1 MTENLKKN
9 SSKQSEESSKTD
21 KDKRSQTLEVLT
33 LQDNTGDIPFNGI
46 KIPKKRKFAAKDIL
60 RIHSQLISTFI
71 KGTLDSSEAKTLSY
85 LCTNY
90 LAALS
95 QVELETRLAEL
106 EERVSDEKL

>member
-1 MTENLKKN
+1 MAENLKKN
-9 SSKQSEESSKTD
+9 SSKSSKESSKTV
-21 KDKRSQTLEVLT
+21 KDKRSQTLEVVELK
-33 LQDNTGDIPFNGI
+33 NNNPNSPFNGI

-95 QVELETRLAEL
+95 QVELETRLADL
-106 EERVSDEKL
+106 EEQVGEKL